1 MKKGFSILMM
11 LMAVILVVSSCGKSQ
26 RTYTEFLKDERKA
39 IRKLMDSLDIK
50 VIKEYP
56 KDSVFAENEF
66 LELPS
71 GLYINVID
79 SGNGERAVLNK
90 TRIFCR
96 FEFDYI
102 SSITGTYTTT
112 DGFDNLFEPLTFI
125 YGANTPEDRND
136 FFASLFSPI
145 FNEPLEYVGNK
156 SLVKLIVPFKIGGA
170 QQQPNGDPVYYKKL
184 RYVFE

>member
-11 LMAVILVVSSCGKSQ
+11 MIAVILVVSSCGKNQ

-50 VIKEYP
+50 LLDKYP
-56 KDSVFAENEF
+56 ENGVFADNEF
-66 LELPS
+66 YQLPS

-79 SGNGERAVLNK
+79 SGNGERAVLNQ
-90 TRIFCR
+90 TRVFCR

-102 SSITGTYTTT
+102 SSITGTYQTT
-112 DGFDNLFEPLTFI
+112 DGFENRFQPLTFI
-125 YGANTPEDRND
+125 YGASRPENPQGS
-136 FFASLFSPI
+136 FATLYGQGI
-145 FNEPLEYVGNK
+145 IEPLEYVGNN
-156 SLVKLIVPFKIGGA
+156 SYVKLIVPFKIGGA
-170 QQQPNGDPVYYKKL
+170 EQQPNGDPVYYKKL